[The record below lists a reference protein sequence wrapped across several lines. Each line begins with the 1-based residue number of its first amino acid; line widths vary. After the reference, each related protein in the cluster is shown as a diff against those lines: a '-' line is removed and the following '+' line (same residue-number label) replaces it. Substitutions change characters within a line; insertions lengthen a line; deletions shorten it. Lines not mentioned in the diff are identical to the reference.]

1 MTRAN
6 RNISLT
12 QDHYELILRVAT
24 KRHMKFSEA
33 LRCIIE
39 FAIDHDATLGLPV
52 LANREKSLQAELLTV
67 QEAKKKLEERK
78 SEIEDSAGTPSHS
91 LGVDRVRAPA
101 PETVVKPYTDKR
113 PPRTDEEQFLKAATY
128 VANEDRVVTPELK
141 KKVLA
146 QARAHAEWLAT
157 VPEPERNK
165 LEAML
170 KIPKAGGQEI

>member
-1 MTRAN
+1 MTRAA

-12 QDHYELILRVAT
+12 PAHEDLILRVS
-24 KRHMKFSEA
+24 REWHMLFSQA
-33 LRCIIE
+33 LRCIID

-52 LANREKSLQAELLTV
+52 LANREKLLQAELLTV

-113 PPRTDEEQFLKAATY
+113 PPRTDEEQFLIAATY
-128 VANEDRVVTPELK
+128 VANEDRAVTPELK

-146 QARAHAEWLAT
+146 QAREHPERLAK
-157 VPEPERNK
+157 VQEPERSK

-170 KIPKAGGQEI
+170 KMPKIGGREK